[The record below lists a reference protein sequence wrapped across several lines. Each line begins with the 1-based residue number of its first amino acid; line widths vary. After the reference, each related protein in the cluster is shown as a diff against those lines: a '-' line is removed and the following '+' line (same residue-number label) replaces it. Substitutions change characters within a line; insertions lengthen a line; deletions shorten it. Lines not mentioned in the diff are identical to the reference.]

1 MVTNIMIIMIIFTN
15 HHDNHHHGHLHHDHH
30 DGGDDQNPIDQS
42 SEMQIL
48 LSSPQKTSSRTGRGL
63 RWNIEIGIFKDFFFQ
78 ILTREESFVD
88 IPVPENTLRVDQGF
102 FEDQVVQ
109 IILFCFIHNIVCGLT
124 ADWYIYEG
132 LDNFQMVCKNFIN
145 IFLHW
150 KKKSQDNQFKGV
162 YLMTSALPRTC
173 LEFQQA
179 KSG

>member
-1 MVTNIMIIMIIFTN
+1 MVTNIMVYHD
-15 HHDNHHHGHLHHDHH
+15 HHDHLHHDHLHHDHH

-48 LSSPQKTSSRTGRGL
+48 LSSSQKTSSRTGRGL
-63 RWNIEIGIFKDFFFQ
+63 RWNIEIGIFEDFFIQ

-124 ADWYIYEG
+124 AD
-132 LDNFQMVCKNFIN
+132 
-145 IFLHW
+145 
-150 KKKSQDNQFKGV
+150 
-162 YLMTSALPRTC
+162 
-173 LEFQQA
+173 
-179 KSG
+179 